1 MTWQGNHMLL
11 PVLMEVYRI
20 DKISWPAARTPS
32 KAMDTCVSF
41 SHPNACCPVARYMS
55 WISSSSLWLA
65 DLESKRPS
73 AVFLFLANAR
83 SNATTSCAFRLPGM
97 SSATS
102 TSALLYAQDTR
113 PLLVDPSRT
122 KTGKCAIGSSVKQL
136 SQEPECS
143 TKLASTSTALSTTIL
158 LDARWS

>member
-41 SHPNACCPVARYMS
+41 SHPNACCPDARYKS
-55 WISSSSLWLA
+55 WISSSSLLLA
-65 DLESKRPS
+65 DSESKRLS

-83 SNATTSCAFRLPGM
+83 SNATTSCAVRLPGM

-102 TSALLYAQDTR
+102 TIALLYDQDTR
-113 PLLVDPSRT
+113 ELFVDPSRCN
-122 KTGKCAIGSSVKQL
+122 TGKCARGSSVKQL
-136 SQEPECS
+136 AQEPECS

-158 LDARWS
+158 KDARWS